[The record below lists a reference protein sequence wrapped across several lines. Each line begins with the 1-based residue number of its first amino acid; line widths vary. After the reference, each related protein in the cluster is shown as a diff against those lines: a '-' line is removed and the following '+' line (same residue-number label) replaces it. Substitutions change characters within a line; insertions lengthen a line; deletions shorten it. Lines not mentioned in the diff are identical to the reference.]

1 MVSGHGEA
9 EQGHEENDGHAHGVG
24 ESTGLRIFLFACAVA
39 AIAYTV
45 SWFWP
50 EWSRWAYG
58 VGAAISVA
66 PFAKTAFTKALKGR
80 PFSIETLVTSA
91 VLGAIPIDAGAE
103 AVVVVALF
111 SLGELLEGFAAARA
125 RSGLSAL
132 AKLLPS
138 KAVIE
143 VDGER
148 RTVDVTTLAV
158 T

>member
-1 MVSGHGEA
+1 M
-9 EQGHEENDGHAHGVG
+9 
-24 ESTGLRIFLFACAVA
+24 
-39 AIAYTV
+39 
-45 SWFWP
+45 
-50 EWSRWAYG
+50 
-58 VGAAISVA
+58 
-66 PFAKTAFTKALKGR
+66 
-80 PFSIETLVTSA
+80 A

-138 KAVIE
+138 QAVIE

-148 RTVDVTTLAV
+148 RTVDVTTLNIGAIMLVSAGDRIAADGRIINGSSALDEAAIRFGIHHSTIQAEAV
-158 T
+158 PCDDEAALHA